1 MPSAPP
7 RDRPGVGTSGRL
19 WGDFPGLMLGRWLE
33 STTALWGTLGLAT
46 GGVGCHGLPSPA
58 EPMSYM
64 GGRQVVGGAGRSA
77 EISRGG

>member
-33 STTALWGTLGLAT
+33 STKALWGSLGLAT
-46 GGVGCHGLPSPA
+46 GVAQRFPGVG
-58 EPMSYM
+58 
-64 GGRQVVGGAGRSA
+64 
-77 EISRGG
+77 EILEF